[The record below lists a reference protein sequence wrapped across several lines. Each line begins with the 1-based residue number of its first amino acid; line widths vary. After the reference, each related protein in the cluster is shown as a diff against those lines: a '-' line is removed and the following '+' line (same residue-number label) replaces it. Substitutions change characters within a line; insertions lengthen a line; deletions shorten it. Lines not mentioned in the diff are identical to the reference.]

1 MFEDFSQNS
10 KSFVRNSKL
19 EIFGKFISLLNKN
32 EFKKYNELLD
42 FYVNIIMNLL
52 IQIKKKLLLY

>member
-1 MFEDFSQNS
+1 MFEDFSQDT

-42 FYVNIIMNLL
+42 FYL
-52 IQIKKKLLLY
+52 IL

>member
-19 EIFGKFISLLNKN
+19 EIFGKCISLLNKN
-32 EFKKYNELLD
+32 EIKKYNELLD